1 MRIEGACHCG
11 NMAFDLEWPDDAPVT
26 PRACG
31 CSFCQKHGAEWTA
44 HAQASLRLRIRD
56 GSRASWY
63 RFGTET
69 ADFHVCSQC
78 GVATACTSEI
88 DGKRYA
94 VVNTRTFEDRSILSS
109 AVAVDFD
116 GEEDDARLGRRARN
130 WIGQVAIE
138 VA

>member
-69 ADFHVCSQC
+69 ADFHVLSLIHI
-78 GVATACTSEI
+78 SEPTRHF
-88 DGKRYA
+88 KRS
-94 VVNTRTFEDRSILSS
+94 RMPSS
-109 AVAVDFD
+109 A
-116 GEEDDARLGRRARN
+116 
-130 WIGQVAIE
+130 
-138 VA
+138 

>member
-1 MRIEGACHCG
+1 M
-11 NMAFDLEWPDDAPVT
+11 
-26 PRACG
+26 
-31 CSFCQKHGAEWTA
+31 
-44 HAQASLRLRIRD
+44 
-56 GSRASWY
+56 
-63 RFGTET
+63 
-69 ADFHVCSQC
+69 CSQC